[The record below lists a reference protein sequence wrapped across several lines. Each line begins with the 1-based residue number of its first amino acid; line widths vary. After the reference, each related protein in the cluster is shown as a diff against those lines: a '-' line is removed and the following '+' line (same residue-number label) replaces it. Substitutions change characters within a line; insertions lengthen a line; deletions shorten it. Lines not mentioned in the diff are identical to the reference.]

1 MVVAITVIL
10 ISMERYG
17 KVWQGMERY
26 GRVRKGMAGYGG
38 VYGKA
43 VVAIRALSGL
53 SLGSDNVLMPTS
65 QL

>member
-1 MVVAITVIL
+1 
-10 ISMERYG
+10 MEVWHSGGSHHSDTDQYG
-17 KVWQGMERY
+17 KVW
-26 GRVRKGMAGYGG
+26 KGMAGYGG